1 MSRRASADDPCC
13 VDHASDQPRLGELLV
28 RAGVLD
34 RGSLA
39 KGLAEHE
46 RTGRPLG
53 MTLVELGC
61 VSEQVLMS
69 TLAHQLG
76 LPVARITAWPVSPGL
91 LELVPRELAERHRCL
106 PLAVKGEGSQESLY
120 LAMVDPSDLEGVE
133 AVRAQSR
140 HEVRIVL
147 VAPSELDA
155 ALARHYRGIAPEP
168 PPAPGQ
174 REPQRP
180 RPEDPEF
187 LHHWSV
193 SREEVLALLAED
205 PLAAEESAGGSEPKG
220 ANEIRAAL
228 DRRRLQELDNMV
240 KLVMQLLVESG
251 LITRDDLVRRLSALA
266 HEPR

>member
-1 MSRRASADDPCC
+1 MSRRAPADDPSC

-34 RGSLA
+34 RSSLA

-76 LPVARITAWPVSPGL
+76 LPVARITAWPVDPEV
-91 LELVPRELAERHRCL
+91 LELVPRELAEKHRCL
-106 PLAVKGEGSQESLY
+106 PLALKDEGSQQSLY
-120 LAMVDPSDLEGVE
+120 LAMVDPSDLDGLE
-133 AVRAQSR
+133 AVRAHSGR
-140 HEVRIVL
+140 EVRVVL

-155 ALARHYRGIAPEP
+155 ALGRHYRGTAPEP
-168 PPAPGQ
+168 PPARGTGEAQ
-174 REPQRP
+174 RA

-193 SREEVLALLAED
+193 SREEVLALLSED
-205 PLAAEESAGGSEPKG
+205 PMVEEPSGSAAKG
-220 ANEIRAAL
+220 AHEIRAAL
-228 DRRRLQELDNMV
+228 DRRRLQELDDMV
-240 KLVMQLLVESG
+240 KLVMQLLIDTG
-251 LITRDDLVRRLSALA
+251 LISRDDLVRRLSALA
-266 HEPR
+266 H